1 MKEVLSLEIMSGT
14 KELANIKRCPN
25 GHSVSD
31 GMRYCPVCGEEIV
44 ANGMRYCPNC
54 GKERHSTDKFCAHCG
69 FSFVS
74 QVVQQV
80 QEEKDDSFSF
90 FGFLWFD

>member
-1 MKEVLSLEIMSGT
+1 MQEDLSLEIMSGI

-25 GHSVSD
+25 GHTVGY
-31 GMRYCPVCGEEIV
+31 GMKYCPVCGAEIA

-54 GKERHSTDKFCAHCG
+54 GIKRHPTDKFCAHCG
-69 FSFVS
+69 FPFVS
-74 QVVQQV
+74 QVVQQL